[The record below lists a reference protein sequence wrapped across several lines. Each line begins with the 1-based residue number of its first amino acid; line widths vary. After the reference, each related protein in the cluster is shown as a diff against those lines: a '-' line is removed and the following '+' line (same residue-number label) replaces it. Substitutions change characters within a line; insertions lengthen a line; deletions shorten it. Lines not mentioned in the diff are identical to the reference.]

1 MRVVRDTSWE
11 RRGMTLLWGAET
23 LAGLTQPQH
32 VVSIREFFAFTGN
45 WPEALPSNT
54 GDTLVVA
61 GLEGC
66 LDTLTPEDAADWL
79 GGDLKTQILRF
90 QDEYEGQAGLVLWL
104 PSGRQRIRMEPASE
118 AYFWR
123 CAPPFSQRKTAVL
136 ANSCG
141 PEQKPM
147 SDTCSIRHT
156 RIRTLTDR
164 PGSVCTIPE
173 FHNGR

>member
-23 LAGLTQPQH
+23 LAGLAQTEH
-32 VVSIREFFAFTGN
+32 VVSIREFFAFTGK
-45 WPEALPSNT
+45 WPEDLPSNS

-90 QDEYEGQAGLVLWL
+90 QDEYDGQAGLVLWL

-118 AYFWR
+118 AYFLR
-123 CAPPFSQRKTAVL
+123 CAPPSSRQTLPLGRLLWAGAEADIGRLLDPSHTNQDAD
-136 ANSCG
+136 G
-141 PEQKPM
+141 PAWIGLHHP
-147 SDTCSIRHT
+147 
-156 RIRTLTDR
+156 RI
-164 PGSVCTIPE
+164 S
-173 FHNGR
+173 

>member
-1 MRVVRDTSWE
+1 MRVVHDTSWE

-23 LAGLTQPQH
+23 LDGLTQPEH

-45 WPEALPSNT
+45 WPEALPSNS

-104 PSGRQRIRMEPASE
+104 PSGRQRIHMEPASE

-123 CAPPFSQRKTAVL
+123 CAPPFSQRTLPLGQLLWAGAEADVGHL
-136 ANSCG
+136 LNPSHTNQDADG
-141 PEQKPM
+141 PAWIGLHHP
-147 SDTCSIRHT
+147 
-156 RIRTLTDR
+156 RI
-164 PGSVCTIPE
+164 S
-173 FHNGR
+173 